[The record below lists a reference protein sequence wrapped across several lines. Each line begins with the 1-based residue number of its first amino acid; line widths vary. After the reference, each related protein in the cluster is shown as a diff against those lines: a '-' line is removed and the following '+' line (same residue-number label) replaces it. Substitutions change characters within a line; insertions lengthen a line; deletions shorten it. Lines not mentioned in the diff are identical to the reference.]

1 MKLDDNK
8 KTLIKRI
15 LAGIMA
21 VIVLGLGIGF
31 SYYLT
36 TGFSKD
42 ASPAATPDN
51 SQYVDSSVEVLDANE
66 GPNEILVNTAFI
78 LIEIILI
85 VLIIYVLVRKRVG

>member
-1 MKLDDNK
+1 MKLDDKK

-15 LAGIMA
+15 LAGVMA

-36 TGFSKD
+36 TGFSKS
-42 ASPAATPDN
+42 ATPVATPDN
-51 SQYVDSSVEVLDANE
+51 SQYVDSSVEIPDAGQE
-66 GPNEILVNTAFI
+66 PNEILVNTAFV

-85 VLIIYVLVRKRVG
+85 VLIIYVLVRKKVG